1 MNVAMIGLGY
11 VGCPLLK
18 RCLECNL
25 TSIKRKAKRT
35 TGYTRGYLFV
45 DHGYDSDEIISTGY
59 VLRKRIEKFNV
70 LTTKLFKKTP
80 SHRIRLKRFWRG
92 IATHY
97 VKRLSSFVAFVPW
110 IGLSL

>member
-1 MNVAMIGLGY
+1 MIGLGY

-45 DHGYDSDEIISTGY
+45 DHGYDSDEIISIGY
-59 VLRKRIEKFNV
+59 SSEKESKSSTCLRQNSLKKRHLIE
-70 LTTKLFKKTP
+70 
-80 SHRIRLKRFWRG
+80 
-92 IATHY
+92 
-97 VKRLSSFVAFVPW
+97 FV
-110 IGLSL
+110 